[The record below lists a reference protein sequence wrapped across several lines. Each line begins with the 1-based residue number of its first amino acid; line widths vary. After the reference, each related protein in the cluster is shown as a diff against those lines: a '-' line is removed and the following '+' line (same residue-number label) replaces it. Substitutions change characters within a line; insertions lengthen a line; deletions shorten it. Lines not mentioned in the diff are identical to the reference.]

1 MHLLQS
7 GVDMAVIALWLGHED
22 LDTTHI
28 YMEADLA
35 LKEKAQQPP
44 ASRAK
49 CASLQSLRQS
59 AGVPG
64 HSIIMYYRCRPDWV
78 WNKPIWVAFR
88 IIRC

>member
-64 HSIIMYYRCRPDWV
+64 HSIIMYTAAARTGFGISLSGWRF
-78 WNKPIWVAFR
+78 A
-88 IIRC
+88 